1 MTDEERQRRPGDWE
15 AQVGQGS
22 ITFHSEEH
30 LASSDRGIVMLRRFF
45 RKQLETVAKGGDPA
59 GTIFDERD
67 ALVLFDAGN
76 YLEDPPA

>member
-1 MTDEERQRRPGDWE
+1 
-15 AQVGQGS
+15 
-22 ITFHSEEH
+22 
-30 LASSDRGIVMLRRFF
+30 
-45 RKQLETVAKGGDPA
+45 VAKGGDPA